1 MITIICL
8 VFALGALIAYEY
20 VKIGAEAEAKRNK
33 DKENDQV

>member
-8 VFALGALIAYEY
+8 IFALGALVAYEY
-20 VKIGAEAEAKRNK
+20 VKMGAEAEIRRNK

>member
-20 VKIGAEAEAKRNK
+20 VKIGAEAEIKRNK